1 MPAWP
6 MLIMKIGP
14 PPGASR
20 THWNPAFT
28 ASERIGSGVMA
39 FQLARYTRTV
49 LLTVPE

>member
-1 MPAWP
+1 

-28 ASERIGSGVMA
+28 ALERTGSGGFMA